1 MSQVRRDFSQ
11 GNGPEQELFALLHC
25 HLPRVRCLAAS
36 AWGKFARQMP
46 PASAGQL
53 ERLLAAEDDGETH
66 AALERAIAAMQ
77 GAESSPHGGKGG
89 EVLGVHG
96 GYDKLKAYQMAEYA
110 FDGTCAF
117 CKRFIDYRSRTN
129 DQMVQAAR
137 SGKQNIVEGSA
148 AAGISK
154 KMELKLIGV
163 ARASL
168 EELKLDYEDYLR
180 VNHLAKWDKN
190 DPSAQAVRKLAY
202 RENKS
207 YTTYRTYFEKDSAE
221 TAANTALCLI
231 HQACYLLDKL
241 LQQLEGA
248 FLDEGG
254 FSEKLYKARQ
264 ARRHGECRSR
274 SSE

>member
-1 MSQVRRDFSQ
+1 MPQLRQDFSQ
-11 GNGPEQELFALLHC
+11 GDGPEQELLALLHC
-25 HLPRVRCLAAS
+25 HLPHVRVLAAS
-36 AWGKFARQMP
+36 AWGKFARQLP
-46 PASAGQL
+46 PATVAQL
-53 ERLLAAEDDGETH
+53 EHLRTAEDDADTH
-66 AALERAIAAMQ
+66 AALGRAIAAMQ
-77 GAESSPHGGKGG
+77 AATAGPHGGKGG

-96 GYDKLKAYQMAEYA
+96 GYDKLKAYEMAEYA
-110 FDGTCAF
+110 FDGTCTF

-154 KMELKLIGV
+154 KMELKLVGV

-168 EELKLDYEDYLR
+168 EELKKDYEDYLR
-180 VNHLAKWDKN
+180 VNRLAKWDKN
-190 DPSAQAVRKLAY
+190 DPPAKAVRKLAY

-207 YTTYRTYFEKDSAE
+207 YTTYRSYFERDSAE
-221 TAANTALCLI
+221 VAANTALCLI

-264 ARRHGECRSR
+264 ARRRGERNP
-274 SSE
+274 